1 MWILDIFVPV
11 HIAECYALQIEDDL
25 QKPINKGLIP
35 SIVSLGDSGALRG
48 GTGREKVRSL
58 GNCL

>member
-1 MWILDIFVPV
+1 MR
-11 HIAECYALQIEDDL
+11 IEDDL

-35 SIVSLGDSGALRG
+35 GIVPLGDSGALRG
-48 GTGREKVRSL
+48 KTGREKVRSL